1 MENFKE
7 EGGGS
12 SLIYG
17 TIRLITKRGEIVM
30 EKRPTEIRPGNRP
43 TENAMH
49 LPKHEQHSANKQS
62 ITIKPPKKN

>member
-1 MENFKE
+1 MKILKE
-7 EGGGS
+7 EGGGN

-30 EKRPTEIRPGNRP
+30 EKSSIEIRPGNKP

>member
-1 MENFKE
+1 
-7 EGGGS
+7 
-12 SLIYG
+12 
-17 TIRLITKRGEIVM
+17 M
-30 EKRPTEIRPGNRP
+30 EKSSIEIRPGNKP